1 LSAKLLPLFFL
12 SFFLSTL
19 EEAAAEEET
28 NKKISQLRKA
38 EI

>member
-19 EEAAAEEET
+19 EEAAAEEE
-28 NKKISQLRKA
+28 NNKISQLRKA
-38 EI
+38 EIQ